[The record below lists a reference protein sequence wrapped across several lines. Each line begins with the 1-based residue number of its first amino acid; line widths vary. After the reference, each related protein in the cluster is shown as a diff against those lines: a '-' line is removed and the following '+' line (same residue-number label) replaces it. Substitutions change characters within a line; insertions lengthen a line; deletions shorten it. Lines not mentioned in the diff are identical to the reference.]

1 MASLG
6 ELGRRFERLV
16 RDRKAADKTSD
27 DLKKELDSLEQEL
40 IDAMADEGLQ
50 GLPLESG
57 MTLYR
62 RTDKFFEV
70 AEGFAKK
77 DLCEALANCPD
88 TMDLVDVSYNSNS
101 LRARLKEM
109 ESLGKEIPAEIMQ
122 RLKVI
127 EKDRIGH
134 RS

>member
-1 MASLG
+1 MASIG
-6 ELGRRFERLV
+6 ELGRKFETLIRE
-16 RDRKAADKTSD
+16 RKQADKTSD
-27 DLKKELDSLEQEL
+27 DLKKQIDSLEEEL
-40 IDAMADEGLQ
+40 IEAMADEELQ

-62 RTDKFFEV
+62 RTDKFYGV

-77 DLCEALANCPD
+77 DLCEALANHPD
-88 TMDLVDVSYNSNS
+88 TMDLVEVNFNSNS

-109 ESLGKEIPAEIMQ
+109 ESHGKEIPDEI
-122 RLKVI
+122 REKLKII

>member
-1 MASLG
+1 MASIG
-6 ELGRRFERLV
+6 ELGRKFETLV
-16 RDRKAADKTSD
+16 RERKQVDKTSE
-27 DLKKELDSLEQEL
+27 DLKKQIDSLEQEL
-40 IDAMADEGLQ
+40 IEAMADEGLQ

-62 RTDKFFEV
+62 RTDKFYGV

-77 DLCEALANCPD
+77 DLCEALANHPD
-88 TMDLVDVSYNSNS
+88 TMDLVEVNFNSNS

-109 ESLGKEIPAEIMQ
+109 ESLGREIPAEIMEK
-122 RLKVI
+122 LKVI
-127 EKDRIGH
+127 EKYRIGH